1 MLWLVAFLLTL
12 AEDVF
17 SQGKKE
23 TPAELLHI
31 YRKLSWS
38 AGHNAMVEEL
48 TADMNNGDNAP
59 WPALDRPLLD
69 REESS
74 RWRRSPLAEPTS
86 PSTSRRKTNR
96 KKHVVFRDCRIEKK
110 QIRVRDLGLGFDSD
124 EMVLFKYCIGTCQG
138 ARGNYDLALKAM
150 IENGSMSHRKV
161 STQPC
166 CRPTRYETVSFMDAQ
181 TIWQTIRRLSAANC
195 SCVG

>member
-1 MLWLVAFLLTL
+1 MRSRGINSKIRPKYKV
-12 AEDVF
+12 
-17 SQGKKE
+17 
-23 TPAELLHI
+23 
-31 YRKLSWS
+31 WS
-38 AGHNAMVEEL
+38 AGGLVEIRDL
-48 TADMNNGDNAP
+48 CSPFVDVIGRLNIFHK
-59 WPALDRPLLD
+59 DRPLLD

-124 EMVLFKYCIGTCQG
+124 EIVLFKYCVGTCQG

>member
-1 MLWLVAFLLTL
+1 
-12 AEDVF
+12 
-17 SQGKKE
+17 
-23 TPAELLHI
+23 
-31 YRKLSWS
+31 
-38 AGHNAMVEEL
+38 
-48 TADMNNGDNAP
+48 
-59 WPALDRPLLD
+59 
-69 REESS
+69 
-74 RWRRSPLAEPTS
+74 
-86 PSTSRRKTNR
+86 
-96 KKHVVFRDCRIEKK
+96 VVFRDCRIEKK

-124 EMVLFKYCIGTCQG
+124 EIVLFKYCVGTCQG